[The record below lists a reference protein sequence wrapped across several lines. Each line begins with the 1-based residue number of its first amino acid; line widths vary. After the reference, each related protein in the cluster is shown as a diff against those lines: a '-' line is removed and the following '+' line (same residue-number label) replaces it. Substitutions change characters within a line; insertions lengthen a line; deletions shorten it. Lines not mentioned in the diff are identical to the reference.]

1 VGRGTAP
8 QAEGLA
14 VAKKRGEA
22 RFRFVYETGGPWLPR
37 MWTPPH
43 VLGAEPGR
51 HRQLVRRRTGRR

>member
-37 MWTPPH
+37 MYMDS
-43 VLGAEPGR
+43 ASCSRGR
-51 HRQLVRRRTGRR
+51 TRAA